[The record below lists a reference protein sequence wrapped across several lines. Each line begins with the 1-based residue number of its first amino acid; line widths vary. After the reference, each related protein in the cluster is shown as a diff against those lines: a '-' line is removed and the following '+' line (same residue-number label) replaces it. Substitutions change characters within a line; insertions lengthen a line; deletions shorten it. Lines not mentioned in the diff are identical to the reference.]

1 MYILAYKHK
10 EVTPPFTARRISIDC
25 DNMVIGYDTYTEVNP
40 REFFNNTEY
49 PFMFIDGDRAEY
61 VPSFSSMEDHG
72 LYILSDKTLTG
83 TNRIFQTYLTG
94 SYPVNI
100 LYSTEINKWII
111 VDTEKRDGGIAEANV
126 LEGPWT
132 ESKYTTSDISYITP
146 TPIPLSNVKAIFRG
160 ETSPQLLAIFF
171 DNTTNNLYNFYLIG
185 IGSTGETNYRVDADY
200 GWNTSEV
207 DINNLTKETPL
218 NFTAGCVAAG
228 GVMGEQEPVTITL
241 LD

>member
-1 MYILAYKHK
+1 MYILAYKNK
-10 EVTPPFTARRISIDC
+10 EVIPPFTARRILIDC
-25 DNMVIGYDTYTEVNP
+25 DNMVIGYDSYTEVNP

-49 PFMFIDGDRAEY
+49 PFMFIDGDRADY
-61 VPSFSSMEDHG
+61 VPAFSSMDDHG

-83 TNRIFQTYLTG
+83 TNRIFQTSLAGGY
-94 SYPVNI
+94 YVNI
-100 LYSTEINKWII
+100 LYSNEINKWII
-111 VDTEKRDGGIAEANV
+111 TDTEKRDGGIAEATV

-132 ESKYTTSDISYITP
+132 ESKYTMTDISYITP

-160 ETSPQLLAIFF
+160 ETYPQLLAIFF

-185 IGSTGETNYRVDADY
+185 IGSTGETNFRVDADY

-207 DINNLTKETPL
+207 NIDNLTKETPL

-228 GVMGEQEPVTITL
+228 GVMGEHEPVTITL